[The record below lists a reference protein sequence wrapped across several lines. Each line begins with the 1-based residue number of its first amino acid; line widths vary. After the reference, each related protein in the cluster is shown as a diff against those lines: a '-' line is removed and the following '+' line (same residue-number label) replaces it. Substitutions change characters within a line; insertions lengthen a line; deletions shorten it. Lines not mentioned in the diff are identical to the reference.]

1 MAKAVGQT
9 FPDFTPPDGET
20 QDQVTS
26 LSVPKCFRIF
36 NYIFSTLS

>member
-1 MAKAVGQT
+1 MAKAAGQT

-26 LSVPKCFRIF
+26 H
-36 NYIFSTLS
+36 YIGSLTKKIQPIH